1 MKNIKLIALDVD
13 GTLTNGDICY
23 DENHMEFKTFNA
35 KDGLGIKTAIKQG
48 LKVCII
54 TGRESIITTN
64 RSKELGCQYLYQNI
78 KHKVPV
84 LEQLCKEIGITPE
97 EVAYVGDDIND
108 LGVMEICGFTA
119 CPSDASMDIINTVDF
134 VSSFQGGKGA
144 VREVIEGILRDQN
157 LWTV

>member
-13 GTLTNGDICY
+13 GTMTNGEICY

-48 LKVCII
+48 LKICII
-54 TGRESIITTN
+54 TGRESIITEN
-64 RSKELGCQYLYQNI
+64 RSNELGCHYLFQNI
-78 KHKVPV
+78 QHKVPV
-84 LEQLCKEIGITPE
+84 LEKLCSDIGISPE

-108 LGVMEICGFTA
+108 LGVMGICGFTA
-119 CPSDASMDIINTVDF
+119 CPSDAARDIIETVDF
-134 VSSFQGGKGA
+134 VSQYEGGKGA

-157 LWTV
+157 NWPV